1 MLRCV
6 RFVELVTPVE
16 ARAVG
21 PRLRLQFQ
29 VHRVVCR
36 HCRRYLRQMHAV
48 SGALEAA
55 ADDGAEGPPHG

>member
-1 MLRCV
+1 MLRCMQ
-6 RFVELVTPVE
+6 FVELVTALE
-16 ARAVG
+16 ERAVG

-48 SGALEAA
+48 SGALAA
-55 ADDGAEGPPHG
+55 AAGDGPEGAPHS